1 MFKERLKELRKSKGL
16 SQKQLAEKTGISV
29 HTINSY
35 ESGRRD
41 PNTKN
46 LQILQDFFQVSQGF
60 LLGEL
65 KSDDF
70 FKDQEIID
78 LNLDTVL
85 TQISMLKQNM
95 KISESY
101 QNRVAT
107 LFLLKSLN
115 YINNEM
121 LCRTTN
127 TLDENDINSLFNALI
142 LLNDKGL
149 KEAIKRIQELT
160 YITTYTNK

>member
-60 LLGEL
+60 LLGDL

-70 FKDQEIID
+70 FKDQEVID

-85 TQISMLKQNM
+85 TQISILKQNM

-127 TLDENDINSLFNALI
+127 TLNEKDINSLFNTLT

>member
-1 MFKERLKELRKSKGL
+1 
-16 SQKQLAEKTGISV
+16 
-29 HTINSY
+29 
-35 ESGRRD
+35 
-41 PNTKN
+41 
-46 LQILQDFFQVSQGF
+46 
-60 LLGEL
+60 
-65 KSDDF
+65 
-70 FKDQEIID
+70 
-78 LNLDTVL
+78 
-85 TQISMLKQNM
+85 MLKQNM

>member
-70 FKDQEIID
+70 FKDQEVID

-127 TLDENDINSLFNALI
+127 TLDENDINSLFKALS

-149 KEAIKRIQELT
+149 KEAIKRIQDLT

>member
-70 FKDQEIID
+70 FKDQEVID

-95 KISESY
+95 KISE
-101 QNRVAT
+101 
-107 LFLLKSLN
+107 
-115 YINNEM
+115 
-121 LCRTTN
+121 
-127 TLDENDINSLFNALI
+127 
-142 LLNDKGL
+142 
-149 KEAIKRIQELT
+149 
-160 YITTYTNK
+160 

>member
-60 LLGEL
+60 LLGDL
-65 KSDDF
+65 KLDDF
-70 FKDQEIID
+70 FKDQEVID

-85 TQISMLKQNM
+85 TQISILKQNM

-127 TLDENDINSLFNALI
+127 TLNEKDINSLFNALT

>member
-60 LLGEL
+60 LLGDL

-70 FKDQEIID
+70 FKDQEVID

-85 TQISMLKQNM
+85 TQISILKQNM

-127 TLDENDINSLFNALI
+127 TLNEKDINSLFNALT

-149 KEAIKRIQELT
+149 KEAIKRTQELT

>member
-70 FKDQEIID
+70 FKDQEVID

-85 TQISMLKQNM
+85 TQISMFKQNM

-160 YITTYTNK
+160 YITTYTHK

>member
-70 FKDQEIID
+70 FKDQEVID

-85 TQISMLKQNM
+85 TQISMFKQNM

-127 TLDENDINSLFNALI
+127 TLDENDINSLFDALI

>member
-60 LLGEL
+60 LLGDL
-65 KSDDF
+65 RSDDF
-70 FKDQEIID
+70 FKDQEVID

-85 TQISMLKQNM
+85 TQISILKQNM

-127 TLDENDINSLFNALI
+127 TLNEKDINSLFNALT

>member
-70 FKDQEIID
+70 FKDQEVID

-160 YITTYTNK
+160 YITTYTDK

>member
-60 LLGEL
+60 LLGDL

-70 FKDQEIID
+70 FKDQEVID

-85 TQISMLKQNM
+85 TQISILKQNM

-127 TLDENDINSLFNALI
+127 KLNEKDINSLFNALT